1 MILFFLLLKIQNREQ
16 FKFDLNLNFT
26 DFFIIIIN
34 LLLILLLF
42 ILPSNI
48 RFYYTLYPTLFMDLK
63 LPVFHDTT
71 FHASLI
77 SSILN
82 FGYPG
87 TGLHDVQFLFYH
99 FLSHYVDALI
109 LKIIKLDPLES
120 YALFFY
126 FKFFILLNFILLF
139 IAKNIKY
146 LTLKRY
152 LLSVFF
158 FFPTL
163 LYNYDI
169 FVGSAF
175 ILAFT
180 LILVFFK
187 SLSEILE
194 KDYINHV
201 DFFKINFIVILI
213 YFSKSSNGIVLF
225 LIVYSLLF
233 KNNFLNKINY
243 KYLFHFFFLI
253 LIISI
258 STLRLSRNEGVL
270 SSSFEDITTFY
281 ITEVLVLSKIII
293 ILIINNFSKTKINF
307 FYPFIFSSVIIFLL
321 KIITAANYYFFFL
334 MSFDFVFNL
343 FFFKKIINLLLDKN
357 FFFKKKLLKKLK
369 IISIYFNFILNNLV
383 IAILFFIKLSKK
395 KISEARLYFLVIIIS
410 LSTLYNSSKVTHLL
424 DFNLKKFFGIFVYYN
439 LYPTENIY
447 IDKDVFSRS
456 YFVTNVKKLGNVNDW
471 TALPEFSINDKIL
484 SIDEHLSAYRML
496 KKNRFE
502 IENIFINYDRP
513 MLNLKN
519 NLNNY
524 IIENKLD
531 RKRLLLFFPKEIYE
545 NYFFIN
551 YENQY
556 ASEKIFF
563 SNFLYS
569 LLGVPLIN
577 GVYSNHM
584 SNEGSYGFSLYKMD
598 SLLKDKKSFIED
610 FRCKNKDVI
619 VIDKVNFR
627 EFDLIKCINQ

>member
-1 MILFFLLLKIQNREQ
+1 M
-16 FKFDLNLNFT
+16 T
-26 DFFIIIIN
+26 
-34 LLLILLLF
+34 
-42 ILPSNI
+42 
-48 RFYYTLYPTLFMDLK
+48 
-63 LPVFHDTT
+63 
-71 FHASLI
+71 
-77 SSILN
+77 
-82 FGYPG
+82 
-87 TGLHDVQFLFYH
+87 
-99 FLSHYVDALI
+99 
-109 LKIIKLDPLES
+109 
-120 YALFFY
+120 
-126 FKFFILLNFILLF
+126 
-139 IAKNIKY
+139 
-146 LTLKRY
+146 
-152 LLSVFF
+152 
-158 FFPTL
+158 
-163 LYNYDI
+163 
-169 FVGSAF
+169 
-175 ILAFT
+175 
-180 LILVFFK
+180 
-187 SLSEILE
+187 
-194 KDYINHV
+194 
-201 DFFKINFIVILI
+201 
-213 YFSKSSNGIVLF
+213 
-225 LIVYSLLF
+225 
-233 KNNFLNKINY
+233 
-243 KYLFHFFFLI
+243 
-253 LIISI
+253 
-258 STLRLSRNEGVL
+258 
-270 SSSFEDITTFY
+270 SFEDIATFN

-307 FYPFIFSSVIIFLL
+307 LYPFIFSSVLIFLL
-321 KIITAANYYFFFL
+321 KTIISENYYLFFL
-334 MSFDFVFNL
+334 IPFDFVFNL
-343 FFFKKIINLLLDKN
+343 FFFKKIINLLLDEK

-369 IISIYFNFILNNLV
+369 IISIYFNFILNNLI

-395 KISEARLYFLVIIIS
+395 SEARLYFLVIIIS
-410 LSTLYNSSKVTHLL
+410 LSTLYNSSKITHLL
-424 DFNLKKFFGIFVYYN
+424 DFNLKKIFGIFVYYN

-471 TALPEFSINDKIL
+471 TTLPEFTINDKIL
-484 SIDEHLSAYRML
+484 SIDERLSAYRFL

-513 MLNLKN
+513 MFNLKN

-584 SNEGSYGFSLYKMD
+584 SNEGSYGFSLYKID

-619 VIDKVNFR
+619 IIDKVNFR

>member
-1 MILFFLLLKIQNREQ
+1 
-16 FKFDLNLNFT
+16 
-26 DFFIIIIN
+26 
-34 LLLILLLF
+34 
-42 ILPSNI
+42 
-48 RFYYTLYPTLFMDLK
+48 MDLK

-71 FHASLI
+71 FHVSLI

-109 LKIIKLDPLES
+109 LKITKLDPLDS

-152 LLSVFF
+152 LLSVLF

-163 LYNYDI
+163 LYNYEI

-175 ILAFT
+175 VLAYI

-194 KDYINHV
+194 KDYINHI

-253 LIISI
+253 FIIGI
-258 STLRLSRNEGVL
+258 FTLRLSRNEGVL
-270 SSSFEDITTFY
+270 STSFEDIATFN

-307 FYPFIFSSVIIFLL
+307 LYPFIFSSVIIFLL
-321 KIITAANYYFFFL
+321 KTIISENYYLFFL
-334 MSFDFVFNL
+334 IPFDFVFNL
-343 FFFKKIINLLLDKN
+343 FFFKKIINLLLDEK
-357 FFFKKKLLKKLK
+357 FFFKKKLLKRLK
-369 IISIYFNFILNNLV
+369 IISIYFNFILNNLI

-395 KISEARLYFLVIIIS
+395 SEARLYFLVIIIS
-410 LSTLYNSSKVTHLL
+410 LSTLYNSSKITHLL
-424 DFNLKKFFGIFVYYN
+424 DFNLKKIFGIFVYYN

-471 TALPEFSINDKIL
+471 TTLPEFTINDKIL
-484 SIDEHLSAYRML
+484 SIDEHLSAYRLL

-551 YENQY
+551 YK
-556 ASEKIFF
+556 KI
-563 SNFLYS
+563 SMQVKKYSFLIFY
-569 LLGVPLIN
+569 IH
-577 GVYSNHM
+577 Y
-584 SNEGSYGFSLYKMD
+584 
-598 SLLKDKKSFIED
+598 
-610 FRCKNKDVI
+610 
-619 VIDKVNFR
+619 
-627 EFDLIKCINQ
+627 